1 MDNQNKTLNHD
12 SREDNKP
19 IAPEASSGKVP
30 NQNQNHNTK
39 KAALGPNTKR

>member
-1 MDNQNKTLNHD
+1 MNNQDKPLNYD

-19 IAPEASSGKVP
+19 IAPEASDSKVQ

-39 KAALGPNTKR
+39 KEALGPNTKR